1 MMKKL
6 AALAAAALLTAV
18 LTVPASAFGLSHT
31 VVQGDTMWRLAVKYQ
46 IGTSEIISANPQI
59 TNPDLIYPGQ
69 ILNIPQVSDTV
80 LSYEN
85 EVIRRMNEIRTE
97 NGLKPLAANWEL
109 SRIARYKSEDMS
121 DNRYFSHTS
130 PTYGT
135 PFQMIRAFG
144 LSYRSAGEN
153 IAYGQRTPAA
163 VVNAWMN
170 SSGHRANI
178 LNASYTQIGV
188 GYCANGN
195 YWTQMFIG

>member
-1 MMKKL
+1 MKKL
-6 AALAAAALLTAV
+6 TTLTAAVLLTAA
-18 LTVPASAFGLSHT
+18 LTVSASASSLSHT
-31 VVQGDTMWRLAVKYQ
+31 VVKGDTMWKLAVKYQ
-46 IGTSEIISANPQI
+46 VGTSEIIAANPQI
-59 TNPDLIYPGQ
+59 ANPDLIYPGQ
-69 ILNIPQVSDTV
+69 VLNIPQISDTV
-80 LSYEN
+80 LNYEN
-85 EVIRRMNEIRTE
+85 EVIRLVNEIRRS
-97 NGLKPLAANWEL
+97 NGLKPLTANWEL

-121 DNRYFSHTS
+121 NNRYFSHTS

-135 PFQMIRAFG
+135 PFQMIKAFG

-153 IAYGQRTPAA
+153 IAYGYRTPAA
-163 VVNAWMN
+163 VVDGWMN

>member
-85 EVIRRMNEIRTE
+85 EVIR
-97 NGLKPLAANWEL
+97 W
-109 SRIARYKSEDMS
+109 
-121 DNRYFSHTS
+121 
-130 PTYGT
+130 
-135 PFQMIRAFG
+135 
-144 LSYRSAGEN
+144 
-153 IAYGQRTPAA
+153 
-163 VVNAWMN
+163 
-170 SSGHRANI
+170 
-178 LNASYTQIGV
+178 
-188 GYCANGN
+188 
-195 YWTQMFIG
+195 

>member
-1 MMKKL
+1 MKRITV
-6 AALAAAALLTAV
+6 LAAAVLLTAA
-18 LTVPASAFGLSHT
+18 LTVSASASNLRHT
-31 VVQGDTMWRLAVKYQ
+31 VVKGDTMWKLAVKYQ
-46 IGTSEIISANPQI
+46 VGTSEIISANPQVA
-59 TNPDLIYPGQ
+59 NPDLIYPGQ
-69 ILNIPQVSDTV
+69 ILNIPQISDTV

-85 EVIRRMNEIRTE
+85 EVIRLVNEIRAE
-97 NGLKPLAANWEL
+97 NGLKPLTGNWEL

-121 DNRYFSHTS
+121 NNRYFSHTS

-135 PFQMIRAFG
+135 PFQMIKAFG

-153 IAYGQRTPAA
+153 IAYGYRTPAA
-163 VVNAWMN
+163 VVDGWMN

-188 GYCANGN
+188 GYCASGN

>member
-1 MMKKL
+1 MKKL
-6 AALAAAALLTAV
+6 TALAAAALLTAT
-18 LTVPASAFGLSHT
+18 LTVSASASSLSHT
-31 VVQGDTMWRLAVKYQ
+31 VVQGDTMWKLAVKYQ

-59 TNPDLIYPGQ
+59 ANPDLIYPGQ
-69 ILNIPQVSDTV
+69 ILSIPQVSDTV

-85 EVIRRMNEIRTE
+85 EVIRLVNEIRAE
-97 NGLKPLAANWEL
+97 NGLKPLTTNWEL

-121 DNRYFSHTS
+121 SNRYFSHTS

-135 PFQMIRAFG
+135 PFQMIRSFG

-188 GYCANGN
+188 GYCASGN

>member
-1 MMKKL
+1 MKKL
-6 AALAAAALLTAV
+6 TALAAAAFLTAA
-18 LTVPASAFGLSHT
+18 LTVSASASSLSHT
-31 VVQGDTMWRLAVKYQ
+31 VVKGDTMWKLAVKYQ
-46 IGTSEIISANPQI
+46 VGTSEIIAANPQI
-59 TNPDLIYPGQ
+59 ANPDLIYPGQ
-69 ILNIPQVSDTV
+69 ILNIPQISDTV

-85 EVIRRMNEIRTE
+85 EVIRLVNDIRVS
-97 NGLKPLAANWEL
+97 NGLKPLTANWEL

-130 PTYGT
+130 PIYGT
-135 PFQMIRAFG
+135 PFQMIKAFG

-153 IAYGQRTPAA
+153 IAYGYGTPAA
-163 VVNAWMN
+163 VVNGWMN

-188 GYCANGN
+188 GYCASGN

>member
-1 MMKKL
+1 MRKL
-6 AALAAAALLTAV
+6 TTLASAALLTAT
-18 LTVPASAFGLSHT
+18 LTVSASASSLSHT
-31 VVQGDTMWRLAVKYQ
+31 VVQGDTMWKLAVKYQ
-46 IGTSEIISANPQI
+46 VGTSEIISANPQI

-69 ILNIPQVSDTV
+69 VLSIPQVSDTV
-80 LSYEN
+80 LNYEN
-85 EVIRRMNEIRTE
+85 EVIRLVNEIRTE
-97 NGLKPLAANWEL
+97 NGLKSLTANWEL

-135 PFQMIRAFG
+135 PFQMIQAFG
-144 LSYRSAGEN
+144 LSFRSAGEN

-178 LNASYTQIGV
+178 LNGSYTQIGV
-188 GYCANGN
+188 GYCASRN